1 MAYRQL
7 RSVNGVLLLDKPVG
21 ATSNSVLQQVKR
33 LFQAAKAG
41 HTGSLDP
48 LATGLLP
55 LCFGE
60 GTKMSS
66 YLLDADKV
74 YRLEAQFGVRTASGD
89 AEAAVIARSAVNGL
103 SARHVEHALADFRGD
118 ITQVPPM
125 YSALKHNGKR
135 LYDLARQGLE
145 VAREPRPV
153 TIFEFG
159 LVDFYGDRASFTV
172 HCTKGTYVRTLI
184 DDLGEAL
191 GCGAHVTQLRRLGVG
206 PFRSPTSAACGEQAG
221 PDVDGQRMWTLQAL
235 EAAAEQ
241 GFDALDRHL
250 LPIESVVAHWPRLVL
265 SPDTAFYVM
274 QGQAVVVPHA
284 PAQGSVTLFD
294 KSDVFLGVGEVCAD
308 GRIAPKRVFKP
319 KRRS

>member
-7 RSVNGVLLLDKPVG
+7 RSVNGILLLDKPVG
-21 ATSNSVLQQVKR
+21 STSNSVLQRVKR

-74 YRLEAQFGVRTASGD
+74 YWLEAQFGVRTASGD
-89 AEAAVIARSAVNGL
+89 AEAEVIARRAVNGL
-103 SARHVEHALADFRGD
+103 SARHIEDALTGFRGD

-145 VAREPRPV
+145 VVREPRPV
-153 TIFEFG
+153 TVFDFG
-159 LVDFYGDRASFTV
+159 LMDFYGDRASFTV

-191 GCGAHVTQLRRLGVG
+191 RCGAHVTRLRRLGVG
-206 PFRSPTSAACGEQAG
+206 PFRAPAQAPAGEDSVE
-221 PDVDGQRMWTLQAL
+221 PDTDEQRMWTLPAL
-235 EAAAEQ
+235 EAAADS
-241 GFDALDRHL
+241 GVNALDRYL
-250 LPIESVVAHWPRLVL
+250 LPIESVVSHWPRLVL

-294 KSDVFLGVGEVCAD
+294 KSGVFLGIGEVCTD
-308 GRIAPKRVFKP
+308 GRIAPKRVFKC
-319 KRRS
+319 RRS